1 MSEAMIL
8 WLGFVVIYCVTLIS
22 ILNFI
27 KHRKKINCIK
37 EIMSKKEI
45 LSTEE
50 KEALGKITKNI

>member
-1 MSEAMIL
+1 MIL